1 MEILKGKSIEDALS
15 KEYRQYLAGRLK
27 KEQPFLKHIDD
38 DIEIG
43 ISNYVT
49 FTADKPHMHTQCTEH
64 NYVLRGKMKV
74 KLLDGSCEEYEFSE
88 GDLFVLRPGTPYA
101 AKNEAGTRVL
111 FIKSPG
117 INDKTEVAVDVETQR
132 WLLSWQ

>member
-74 KLLDGSCEEYEFSE
+74 KLLDGSCEEY
-88 GDLFVLRPGTPYA
+88 V
-101 AKNEAGTRVL
+101 NC
-111 FIKSPG
+111 SPSSR
-117 INDKTEVAVDVETQR
+117 Q
-132 WLLSWQ
+132 

>member
-101 AKNEAGTRVL
+101 YSIRHRPDDGQGQSFPPL
-111 FIKSPG
+111 
-117 INDKTEVAVDVETQR
+117 QR
-132 WLLSWQ
+132 IPRRSAPLRRQTHRSR

>member
-49 FTADKPHMHTQCTEH
+49 FTADKPHMH
-64 NYVLRGKMKV
+64 R
-74 KLLDGSCEEYEFSE
+74 
-88 GDLFVLRPGTPYA
+88 
-101 AKNEAGTRVL
+101 KNV
-111 FIKSPG
+111 
-117 INDKTEVAVDVETQR
+117 
-132 WLLSWQ
+132 

>member
-88 GDLFVLRPGTPYA
+88 
-101 AKNEAGTRVL
+101 KNEAGTRVL

-132 WLLSWQ
+132 WLLSWE